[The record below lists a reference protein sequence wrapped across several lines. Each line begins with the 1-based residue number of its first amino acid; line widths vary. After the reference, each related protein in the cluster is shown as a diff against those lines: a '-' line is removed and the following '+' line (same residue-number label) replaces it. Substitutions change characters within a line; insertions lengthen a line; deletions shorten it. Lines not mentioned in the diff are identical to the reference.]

1 MQKPHKK
8 ASPPKANSAPRRTT
22 SPNILKILLLIS
34 TFLRHRWNVF
44 SGRLRPEQYRDPLC
58 AFIVLACKLQGH
70 GKRYAQNH
78 ADRTKQAS
86 PKNQREK
93 DNQRGQSKHTPHE
106 PCFNHIV
113 KYEVNGHISC
123 CCHHGAAYP

>member
-1 MQKPHKK
+1 MMIIKDKNNLR
-8 ASPPKANSAPRRTT
+8 SFIVVTREDVS
-22 SPNILKILLLIS
+22 SSLLYSYHFIS
-34 TFLRHRWNVF
+34 FPGSIFVNAF

-93 DNQRGQSKHTPHE
+93 DNQRGQSKPLPHE
-106 PCFNHIV
+106 PRFNHIV
-113 KYEVNGHISC
+113 EYEVNGHISRG
-123 CCHHGAAYP
+123 CHYGAAYP